1 MKLLIYTPSITHR
14 VQYIFSLFFEH
25 LGSLPYEF
33 TTDPEHVQQETGPVL
48 NYSTKKFENG
58 LHFPP
63 SKLLFESGII
73 DRELELFKSDELC
86 GVFPSPKNEFV
97 NFDIFA
103 SAFFFVTRYEEYLPH
118 LRDQYDRFD
127 AKYSFA
133 YKNGFLRKPMVNNY
147 AQFLFQLIE
156 QKYPSLSI
164 KRTSYKYLNTIDIDN
179 AWAYRQ
185 KGFVRTSAAS
195 AKDILT
201 LNFKNLHR
209 RVAVL
214 LNFKKDPYD
223 NYQYLWNLQDKYKL
237 KSLYFFLLAD
247 YGLNDKNVPVWSK
260 KFQSLI
266 KAISDRAQIGIHPS
280 FGSNKKPGELTK
292 EIERLSLISKFEIM
306 RSRQHFLILN
316 MPETY
321 RRLIEHEIKED
332 YSMGFA
338 SEVGFRA
345 SICTPYP
352 FYDLDREEKTGLML
366 YPFAV
371 MEATLKFYME
381 TSQEQAFVI
390 IDELIEEVRKVN
402 GLFIS
407 LWHNETVSEEGL
419 WKDWR
424 VVYEHLVQNAV
435 S

>member
-1 MKLLIYTPSITHR
+1 MKLLIYTPRITHR
-14 VQYIFSLFFEH
+14 IRYIFSLFFEH
-25 LGSLPYEF
+25 LGKIDYEITSDSEIF
-33 TTDPEHVQQETGPVL
+33 DIDEAYIL
-48 NYSTKKFENG
+48 NYSPKKSARG
-58 LHFPP
+58 IHFPP
-63 SKLLFESGII
+63 SGLLLESGIK
-73 DRELELFKSDELC
+73 DLEPVLKKDGKLL
-86 GVFPSPKNEFV
+86 GAFPTPNNQFIS
-97 NFDIFA
+97 FDIFA
-103 SAFFFVTRYEEYLPH
+103 SAFYLSTRYEEYLPH

-133 YKNGFLRKPMVNNY
+133 FKNGFLRKAMINHY
-147 AQFLFQLIE
+147 AIFLFDLIE
-156 QKYPSLSI
+156 SIFPDLHI
-164 KRTSYKYLNTIDIDN
+164 KRSKYSYLNSIDIDN

-185 KGFVRTSAAS
+185 KGFVRTTAAIS
-195 AKDILT
+195 KDILT
-201 LNFKNLHR
+201 FNYKNLGR
-209 RVAVL
+209 RLGVL
-214 LNFKKDPYD
+214 LGQKKDPYD
-223 NYQYLWNLQDKYKL
+223 NYQYLFDIQDKYNL

-266 KAISDRAQIGIHPS
+266 KVISDRAKIGIHPS
-280 FGSNKKPGELTK
+280 FGSNKKPEKLAK
-292 EIERLSLISKFEIM
+292 EIERLSLISKFEVI

-321 RRLIEHEIKED
+321 RRLIQHEIKED

-338 SEVGFRA
+338 TEVGFRA

-352 FYDLDREEKTGLML
+352 FYDLDREEQTKLML

-381 TSQEQAFVI
+381 TSQAQACEI
-390 IDELIEEVRKVN
+390 IDSLVDEVKSVD

-407 LWHNETVSEEGL
+407 LWHNETVSNEGL
-419 WKDWR
+419 WSDWR
-424 VVYEHLVQNAV
+424 RVYEHLVQKAV